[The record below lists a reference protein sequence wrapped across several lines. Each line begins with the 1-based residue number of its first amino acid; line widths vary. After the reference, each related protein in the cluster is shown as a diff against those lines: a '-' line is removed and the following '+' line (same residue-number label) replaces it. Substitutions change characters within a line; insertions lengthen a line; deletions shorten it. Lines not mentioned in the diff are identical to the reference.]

1 MNKRIK
7 ELAEAAK
14 IDLFGTI
21 GVEANQINLEKFA
34 ELIVKDVF
42 SMIKEACLD
51 ASEVRLYEIIND
63 RLEDAAGDVV
73 DAYGIEDRIY

>member
-1 MNKRIK
+1 MNERIK
-7 ELAEAAK
+7 ELAEEAGF
-14 IDLFGTI
+14 ITDPLGNLFGGDDI
-21 GVEANQINLEKFA
+21 DRFA

-42 SMIKEACLD
+42 SIIKEACLD